1 MHFLIEV
8 FPYRKWGDTIT
19 PLQGIQYIPETK
31 NAPENV
37 PSQKGGESYLPS
49 ITFSGGTSVS
59 RLVVGRE
66 KPL

>member
-1 MHFLIEV
+1 MHFLIES
-8 FPYRKWGDTIT
+8 GEI
-19 PLQGIQYIPETK
+19 PLLLCKEYSIPETK